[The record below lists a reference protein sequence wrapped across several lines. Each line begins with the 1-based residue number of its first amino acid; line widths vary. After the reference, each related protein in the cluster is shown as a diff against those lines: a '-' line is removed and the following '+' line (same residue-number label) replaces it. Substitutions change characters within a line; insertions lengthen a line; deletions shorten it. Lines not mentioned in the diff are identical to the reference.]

1 MRRFIFINRQTDWQ
15 TNVFGWQTKS
25 HFRFL
30 VFPFTQAKFPINI
43 SLLSLS
49 LQTAFMNWTVA
60 TESHVD
66 SSFFWG
72 YLITQIPGGFIASK
86 FPANKIFGLSI
97 ASSATLHLFVP
108 FAMTLMHGHVV
119 ICVRVLQGLFEVS
132 NTIW

>member
-1 MRRFIFINRQTDWQ
+1 
-15 TNVFGWQTKS
+15 
-25 HFRFL
+25 
-30 VFPFTQAKFPINI
+30 
-43 SLLSLS
+43 
-49 LQTAFMNWTVA
+49 MNWTVA
-60 TESHVD
+60 VESHVD

-97 ASSATLHLFVP
+97 VSSASLHLFVP

-132 NTIW
+132 PSYIHVFEFQFDFRLAPDQS